1 MFRLVLFDIDGT
13 LIRTGGA
20 GVRAFGSV
28 FEEVFG
34 HSTGTEK
41 IHFAGRTDSSL
52 VREMLENHNMAAT
65 RENIDRFFARYER
78 WLRHW
83 LTELGGHI
91 CPGVE
96 VFMQHCVERSSPPV
110 IGLLTGNVRAG
121 ARIKLEH
128 FGIWERFAM
137 GAFGDDHEDR
147 NELAVIAW
155 QRGREHLGNGLG
167 AEEILV
173 VGDTPRDVA
182 CARHIGAKVVGVT
195 TGGATRDELAA
206 TKPDWLV
213 NDLSE
218 LSW

>member
-1 MFRLVLFDIDGT
+1 MFRLILFDIDGT

-20 GVRAFGSV
+20 GVRAFRSV
-28 FEEVFG
+28 FEEAFG
-34 HSTGTEK
+34 HQTGTDR
-41 IHFAGRTDSSL
+41 IHFAGRVDTSL
-52 VREMLENHNMAAT
+52 VREMLVNHGLEPS
-65 RENIDRFFARYER
+65 RENFDKFFARYAH

-83 LTELGGHI
+83 LNELDGHL

-96 VFMQHCVERSSPPV
+96 PFMQHCVERSSPPV
-110 IGLLTGNVRAG
+110 IGLLTGNVRTG

-155 QRGREHLGNGLG
+155 QRGREHLGNDLR

-173 VGDTPRDVA
+173 IGDTPRDVA

-213 NDLSE
+213 DDLSE
-218 LSW
+218 LKW

>member
-1 MFRLVLFDIDGT
+1 MFRLILFDIDGT
-13 LIRTGGA
+13 LIRTHHA

-34 HSTGTEK
+34 PSTGTDR

-52 VREMLENHNMAAT
+52 VREMLVNHDMAPS
-65 RENIDRFFARYER
+65 RENFERFFARYEY

-83 LTELGGHI
+83 LNELHGHV
-91 CPGVE
+91 CPGIE
-96 VFMQHCVERSSPPV
+96 PFMHHCLDRSRPPV

-128 FGIWERFAM
+128 FGIWDRFAF

-155 QRGREHLGNGLG
+155 QRGREHLGNDLR

-182 CARHIGAKVVGVT
+182 CARHIGARVVGVT

-206 TKPDWLV
+206 AKPDWLV
-213 NDLSE
+213 DDLSE
-218 LSW
+218 LKW